1 MQPKG
6 TLFIAYN
13 SVIGALGAAV
23 VAFSLYRVVL
33 DGVSYQWII
42 LAYLTVLTG
51 AFTIAIPGVNSKFS
65 VSDTFIFLN
74 TLLFGTAA
82 GVLTGAL
89 DGLVGSLCCRTTA
102 QRKRVLPFNTS
113 VLGLSVFAAGQVLFK
128 MLGQG
133 PLIQGSSVS
142 FSKLALPVLV
152 SALVYYLCNSMM
164 VAGMLAVNSGKGI
177 LGLWRTGMAKTLG
190 ITLAGV
196 AAGALLAFSVR
207 SITPLTLL
215 IVVPIL
221 VSIYFLNTIYLGS
234 GSNANPAAD
243 AKTLSVAD
251 RPAYR
256 RFHYFMVALG
266 LGFVVLL
273 VHDVLLG
280 EVNHHW
286 LIGAG
291 LAMIAG
297 FVTVRIPG
305 VKIKFSLAD
314 TFVFA
319 NIILFGPVVGGI
331 TAALDGLAGS
341 MRCKTKARRVE
352 FTLFNIAGMALSA
365 YMAGGLFFQ
374 ILGHGPVGLSRTT
387 ISGETFLPSLV
398 LAISYYL
405 LNTMAVAVIVALQA
419 HANVVRVWC
428 GNLLW
433 GLTTCVACALGAVF
447 VSAGLVAITPTIMI
461 AVSLILMT
469 IYITFRTSA
478 DRLALNQHS
487 VR

>member
-6 TLFIAYN
+6 TAFIAYN
-13 SVIGALGAAV
+13 SAIGALGAAA
-23 VAFSLYRVVL
+23 VAFSIYRVVL

-51 AFTIAIPGVNSKFS
+51 VFTIAIPGVNAKFS

-74 TLLFGTAA
+74 TLLFGAAA

-89 DGLVGSLCCRTTA
+89 DGLVGSIGCRTTA
-102 QRKRVLPFNTS
+102 QRKRILPFNTA
-113 VLGLSVFAAGQVLFK
+113 VLGLSVFAAGQLFFK

-133 PLIQGSSVS
+133 PLTQGAFVPL
-142 FSKLALPVLV
+142 SKLALPVIL
-152 SALVYYLCNSMM
+152 SALVYYLCNSML
-164 VAGMLAVNSGKGI
+164 VAGMLAVNSGNRI
-177 LGLWRTGMAKTLG
+177 FRLWRTGMAKTLG
-190 ITLAGV
+190 ITLAGA

-207 SITPLTLL
+207 SVTPLTLL

-221 VSIYFLNTIYLGS
+221 VGIYFLNTIYLGS
-234 GSNANPAAD
+234 GPNPNTAAD
-243 AKTLSVAD
+243 AETLSVAD

-266 LGFVVLL
+266 LGFLVLL

-280 EVNHHW
+280 KVNHHW
-286 LIGAG
+286 LIVAA
-291 LAMIAG
+291 LAVIAG

-319 NIILFGPVVGGI
+319 NTILFGPVVGGI

-341 MRCKTKARRVE
+341 IRCKTKARRWE

-365 YMAGGLFFQ
+365 YIAGVLFFQ
-374 ILGHGPVGLSRTT
+374 ILGHGPAGLYRTT
-387 ISGETFLPSLV
+387 ISGETFLPTLV

-419 HANVVRVWC
+419 HENVIRLWC
-428 GNLLW
+428 ENLLW

-447 VSAGLVAITPTIMI
+447 VSAGLVAITPAIAI
-461 AVSLILMT
+461 AVALILTT
-469 IYITFRTSA
+469 IYVTFRTFV
-478 DRLALNQHS
+478 DRWALNQHS
-487 VR
+487 LH

>member
-1 MQPKG
+1 MQPKR
-6 TLFIAYN
+6 TAFIAYN
-13 SVIGALGAAV
+13 SAIGALGAAA

-42 LAYLTVLTG
+42 LAYLTILTG
-51 AFTIAIPGVNSKFS
+51 AFTIAIPGVNAKFS

-89 DGLVGSLCCRTTA
+89 DGLVGSLRCRTTA
-102 QRKRVLPFNTS
+102 QRKRILPFNTA
-113 VLGLSVFAAGQVLFK
+113 VLGLSVFAAGQLFFK

-133 PLIQGSSVS
+133 PLTQGAFVPL
-142 FSKLALPVLV
+142 SKLALPVIL
-152 SALVYYLCNSMM
+152 SALVYYLCNSML
-164 VAGMLAVNSGKGI
+164 VAGMLAVNSGNRI
-177 LGLWRTGMAKTLG
+177 FRLWRTGMAKTLG
-190 ITLAGV
+190 ITLAGA

-207 SITPLTLL
+207 SVTPLTLL

-221 VSIYFLNTIYLGS
+221 VGIYFLNTIYLGS
-234 GSNANPAAD
+234 GPNPNTAAD
-243 AKTLSVAD
+243 AETLSVAD

-266 LGFVVLL
+266 LGFLVLL

-280 EVNHHW
+280 KVNHHW
-286 LIGAG
+286 LIVAA
-291 LAMIAG
+291 LAVIAG

-314 TFVFA
+314 MFVFA
-319 NIILFGPVVGGI
+319 NTILFGPVVGGI

-341 MRCKTKARRVE
+341 IRCKTKARRWE

-365 YMAGGLFFQ
+365 YIAGVLFFQ
-374 ILGHGPVGLSRTT
+374 ILGHGPAGLYRTT
-387 ISGETFLPSLV
+387 ISGETFLPTLV

-419 HANVVRVWC
+419 HENVIRLWC
-428 GNLLW
+428 ENLLW

-447 VSAGLVAITPTIMI
+447 VSAGLVAITPTIAI
-461 AVSLILMT
+461 AVALILTT
-469 IYITFRTSA
+469 IYVTFRTFV
-478 DRLALNQHS
+478 DRWALNQHS
-487 VR
+487 LH

>member
-6 TLFIAYN
+6 TAFIAYN
-13 SVIGALGAAV
+13 SAIGALGAAA

-51 AFTIAIPGVNSKFS
+51 AFTIAIPGVNSRFS

-89 DGLVGSLCCRTTA
+89 DGLVGSLRCRTAA
-102 QRKRVLPFNTS
+102 QRKQILPFNTA
-113 VLGLSVFAAGQVLFK
+113 VLGLSVFAAGQLFFK

-133 PLIQGSSVS
+133 PLIQGASVPL
-142 FSKLALPVLV
+142 SKLALPVIV
-152 SALVYYLCNSMM
+152 SALVYYLCNSML
-164 VAGMLAVNSGKGI
+164 VAGMHAVNGGNRI
-177 LGLWRTGMAKTLG
+177 FRVWRTGMAKTLG
-190 ITLAGV
+190 ITLAG
-196 AAGALLAFSVR
+196 AMAGAFFAFSVR

-215 IVVPIL
+215 FVVPIL
-221 VSIYFLNTIYLGS
+221 VSLYFLNTIYLGS
-234 GSNANPAAD
+234 GPNTDPAVD

-266 LGFVVLL
+266 LGFLVLL

-280 EVNHHW
+280 NVNHHW
-286 LIGAG
+286 LIVAA
-291 LAMIAG
+291 LAVMAG
-297 FVTVRIPG
+297 FVTVRIPS

-319 NIILFGPVVGGI
+319 NTILFGPVVGGL

-341 MRCKTKARRVE
+341 IRCKTKARRME

-365 YMAGGLFFQ
+365 YIAGVLFFQ
-374 ILGHGPVGLSRTT
+374 ILGHGPTGLIRTT
-387 ISGETFLPSLV
+387 ISGETFLPTLV
-398 LAISYYL
+398 LAISYYV

-419 HANVVRVWC
+419 HENVLRLWC
-428 GNLLW
+428 ENLLW

-447 VSAGLVAITPTIMI
+447 VSAGLVAITPTIAI
-461 AVSLILMT
+461 AVALILAT
-469 IYITFRTSA
+469 IYVTFRTFV
-478 DRLALNQHS
+478 DRWALNQQAL
-487 VR
+487 R